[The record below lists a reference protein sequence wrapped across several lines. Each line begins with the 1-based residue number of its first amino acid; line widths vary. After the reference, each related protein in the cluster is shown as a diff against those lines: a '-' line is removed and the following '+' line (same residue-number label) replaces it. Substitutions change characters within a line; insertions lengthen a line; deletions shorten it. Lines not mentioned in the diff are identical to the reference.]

1 MENDEALTLAEAAC
15 FLKVSSRTVSNLINR
30 GDLVGRRTGGDTG
43 KYLVLRSA
51 CIAYLSN
58 PTQNRPACMGDGTT
72 GGPSC
77 QSPSGEE
84 YGTVIS
90 LPRMAKELGDRLG
103 QRTKSKRRSC
113 TTG

>member
-1 MENDEALTLAEAAC
+1 MI
-15 FLKVSSRTVSNLINR
+15 KR
-30 GDLVGRRTGGDTG
+30 GDLVGRRTGGDCG

-58 PTQNRPACMGDGTT
+58 PTQNRPASMGDGKA

-77 QSPSGEE
+77 QSPSEAE

-90 LPRMAKELGDRLG
+90 LPRQAKELGARLAL
-103 QRTKSKRRSC
+103 RTRSRP
-113 TTG
+113 

>member
-1 MENDEALTLAEAAC
+1 MEHDEPLTLAEAAC
-15 FLKVSSRTVSNLINR
+15 FLKVSARTVSNLIKR
-30 GDLVGRRTGGDTG
+30 GDLNGRRTAGTGG

-51 CIAYLSN
+51 CIDYLSN
-58 PTQNRPACMGDGTT
+58 PTQNRPASMGDGTT

-77 QSPSGEE
+77 QSPLGAE

-90 LPRMAKELGDRLG
+90 LPRMEKELGDRLA
-103 QRTKSKRRSC
+103 QRTKSKLRSC